1 MSRIPMGQIRSVV
14 AVGLLAGLVVL
25 ASGCNKLKA
34 RDNLNKGVNAFR
46 AGQYTAAADAFK
58 EAIDLD
64 PELPAARLYLAT
76 AYMSQYVPGS
86 DTPENRR
93 NADSALDQFNQVL
106 QADPGNLLATQSV
119 ANLYYQMKDLPK
131 AQDWEKKVIGIDPKN
146 KEAYYTLGVIA
157 WTQFVPADREAR
169 ASMEMSPESPGPLK
183 SIKAAKGKTDPKA
196 DLKAKYWQSL
206 TDGIDAEKK
215 ALDVDPEYE
224 NAMAYMNLLIRF
236 RADLLDSKEEYQAAV
251 KEADSW
257 VQKNLETTKAKAKR
271 KAEKAEQTQ

>member
-14 AVGLLAGLVVL
+14 AVGLLAVLVVL

-206 TDGIDAEKK
+206 TDGIEAEKK

-251 KEADSW
+251 KEADGW